1 MAMYRASSNTS
12 FISIGGSLEGNRAR
26 EAVGGCGADGA
37 FFLSGPEST
46 EEEFGCMYLSFLSPP
61 EVTGDHGTRSY
72 ALFEDRRGGQLD
84 TLPWSSMSSKI
95 SKRPRKGA
103 RRILRLVETDL
114 RLRGKTD
121 HHTAPTTEERKE
133 EIDQPKNDVK
143 EEDHPGLLG
152 RGHHRHPNHE
162 TAHTPTDPATEGQR
176 IRHIHRTH
184 PRSLNRRAEP
194 SSSEQDGPDSGGHPG
209 RRPRH
214 GPRSV
219 QGGGGGHVGRS
230 VGGERLGGRRL
241 DPAAIGCRR
250 VSPPRG
256 IPDLHEGRYRNSQLK
271 PR

>member
-1 MAMYRASSNTS
+1 MLVETNCRSARKDRYPMAMYRASSNTS

-121 HHTAPTTEERKE
+121 HHTAPTTEERKQKRL
-133 EIDQPKNDVK
+133 ISQRRCQ
-143 EEDHPGLLG
+143 
-152 RGHHRHPNHE
+152 RGGSPW
-162 TAHTPTDPATEGQR
+162 PPW
-176 IRHIHRTH
+176 
-184 PRSLNRRAEP
+184 PWP
-194 SSSEQDGPDSGGHPG
+194 SSPS
-209 RRPRH
+209 
-214 GPRSV
+214 
-219 QGGGGGHVGRS
+219 
-230 VGGERLGGRRL
+230 
-241 DPAAIGCRR
+241 
-250 VSPPRG
+250 
-256 IPDLHEGRYRNSQLK
+256 
-271 PR
+271 